1 MVVLAGGGGG
11 VAYALAGSSSPA
23 SATTT
28 TTTLSTG
35 TVQATVT
42 TTGTIEPKQDSD
54 LSFPVSGTIASVAAT
69 VGQKVTKGAVLATID
84 STTLQSAVT
93 TAQAA
98 VTAANQQ
105 VAAVAGAS
113 ATQVAAAAAQLA
125 SANTDLANAQAALA
139 SASLTAPFTGTVAA
153 VSMTVGDV
161 VGSSSAGSAGSTG
174 QKSSSTSTSSSTT
187 TDTITLIST
196 DAWIVNA
203 SVGSSDLAQLKK
215 GMQAQI
221 TPTGAT
227 QQVFGTVSSLG
238 IVATSSGTGTSAT
251 FPVVIAVTG
260 NPSGLYAGATANVNL
275 VVKQLSNVL
284 TVPTLAISTV
294 NGQTVVYRI
303 VSGKPAKTVVTLGD
317 SYGASTVVTKGLA
330 NGDQVQVPLA
340 RPGGTR
346 RPTGTGGTGGGFGG
360 GGFGGGAGGG
370 GFGGGTQRPGGTG

>member
-1 MVVLAGGGGG
+1 MTV
-11 VAYALAGSSSPA
+11 
-23 SATTT
+23 SA
-28 TTTLSTG
+28 G

-42 TTGTIEPKQDSD
+42 TTGTIEPKQNED
-54 LSFPVSGTIASVAAT
+54 LSFPVSGTVASVAAT
-69 VGQKVTKGAVLATID
+69 VGQKVTKGAVLATVD

-98 VTAANQQ
+98 VTAADQQ
-105 VAAVAGAS
+105 VSAVAGGT

-139 SASLTAPFTGTVAA
+139 SASLTAPFSGTVAA
-153 VSMTVGDV
+153 VSMAVGDV
-161 VGSSSAGSAGSTG
+161 VGSGSTG
-174 QKSSSTSTSSSTT
+174 TSSSTGKSTSTNTSSTTSTTT

-221 TPTGAT
+221 TPIGAT

-260 NPSGLYAGATANVNL
+260 NPTGLYAGASATVNL

-284 TVPTLAISTV
+284 TVPT
-294 NGQTVVYRI
+294 
-303 VSGKPAKTVVTLGD
+303 PA
-317 SYGASTVVTKGLA
+317 
-330 NGDQVQVPLA
+330 
-340 RPGGTR
+340 
-346 RPTGTGGTGGGFGG
+346 
-360 GGFGGGAGGG
+360 
-370 GFGGGTQRPGGTG
+370 

>member
-11 VAYALAGSSSPA
+11 VAYALAGSSSA
-23 SATTT
+23 AGTATTT
-28 TTTLSTG
+28 TTTVTTG

-42 TTGTIEPKQDSD
+42 TTGTIEPKQNDA
-54 LSFPVSGTIASVAAT
+54 LSFAVSGTVTSVAAS
-69 VGQKVTKGAVLATID
+69 VGQKVSKGAVLATVD
-84 STTLQSAVT
+84 STMLQSAVT

-98 VTAANQQ
+98 VTAADQQ
-105 VAAVAGAS
+105 VAAVAGSS
-113 ATQVAAAAAQLA
+113 ATQVAAAQAQLA
-125 SANTDLANAQAALA
+125 SANTDLANAEASLA
-139 SASLTAPFTGTVAA
+139 SASLTAPFSGTVAA
-153 VSMTVGDV
+153 VTMAVGDV
-161 VGSSSAGSAGSTG
+161 VGSGSTTG
-174 QKSSSTSTSSSTT
+174 QKTSQSTSQTSTTTT

-260 NPSGLYAGATANVNL
+260 NPSGLYAGASATVNL

-284 TVPTLAISTV
+284 TVPTAAISTV
-294 NGQTVVYRI
+294 NGQPVVYRI
-303 VSGKPAKTVVTLGD
+303 VSGQRTKTVVTLGD
-317 SYGASTVVTKGLA
+317 SYGPSTVVTKGLKD
-330 NGDQVQVPLA
+330 GDQVSVPLA

-346 RPTGTGGTGGGFGG
+346 RPGTGGG
-360 GGFGGGAGGG
+360 GGGAGGG
-370 GFGGGTQRPGGTG
+370 FGGFTRSGTTG